1 MNLYELASQDEAWG
15 AYALDDGNTPW
26 SAWPADPPASMP
38 PSPVPL
44 DAALDAAAREYGV
57 DADVLRALGPG
68 GSVDS
73 IFGTAASLRSRLEAL
88 DGDYA
93 QALASYR
100 RDEEGNAG
108 DALAAPA
115 AAPLSPPT
123 QADAQVPAPG
133 PAPAPSARPRP
144 ARPQAS
150 TPVPGAPQPQASR
163 PDHPPAP
170 PDGRLGAADDPRSLV
185 YRQAPAAQKPL
196 VDEVKS
202 QLASG
207 AKTLAQMLPGTGA
220 AARWVATQPE
230 ATAGKAT
237 PASVGSV
244 LERAAPP
251 ADLPAASFAPVRPEV
266 RQAFGNAWN
275 AANPED
281 RQRMQSLPGWQGQL
295 ARERAGLFA
304 RADEGALSRSPTGA
318 LFDTRAEGRT
328 KALIAKGE
336 HPDFARR
343 AAHEGAAA
351 GVAPG
356 QEIKALGGT
365 VQPSTYDFDTKNLF
379 DPDRPANLLN
389 NAVVRGVA
397 KGGLGLG
404 KGVVGLSQAIE
415 DLTGADDATRQRT
428 ADRATSLR
436 GMEQAIG
443 ERGTQ
448 LQRNFEGAVSSITQ
462 QLPMLVTGSFVPS
475 QLLSMGGIAV
485 QSFGQE
491 YSDGKSRGLD
501 PQQAA
506 GRAGAFAAFEV
517 IGEKFGFKG
526 NMEAIRKASAGMHG
540 DALAS
545 FLANL
550 VKKEIPGEVL
560 TTTGQ
565 FAVDKWA
572 PAGMAL
578 NPNATLGDYVQQLG
592 DTITQTVMQ
601 GAMMSGGRRVLGG
614 GVTQPAPRVQDQST
628 APHAPRAG
636 EGTYEG
642 GTGNTTAPTPA
653 PSSGSTAPA
662 TGYHGEPV
670 PNTTQW
676 SDVAAADKKARAEA
690 EILRQAEALPA
701 LDAATG
707 AATTPSPAAP
717 SATPTMPMPA
727 STDGNSSGTQQGA
740 NALPHGQVNSD
751 ADQAETATQASAA
764 DPATN
769 APGTPAPAPTP
780 SAANAEADAS
790 AAATDIAP
798 ATTQHGSAR
807 HTAASQIQPPAPAPI
822 DAQIQALDSGM
833 LVVGGD
839 QATIL
844 AHLQAGGVRGAEPFA
859 GVTLVPVDQAALA
872 QRVLLRPSR
881 ALAPSGQS
889 AGHAS
894 VSANSDGTTARRPV
908 RDTSGERGSGPHTGD
923 HRQGHSRYT
932 FRDDDVPTR
941 PAPSV
946 DRHDTDSASPEP
958 VAPVSARVGDTHGLL
973 RSGRAVDLG
982 VGRTGRGGRGD
993 FGPDR
998 TAADTSSHGSGR
1010 FYLHEPAQPDDG
1022 YSAGTAQPARATAGG
1037 ARRGGAGQGGPAAPR
1052 ATLVGLGI
1060 AERVELAGSQ
1070 ALVGERV
1077 DSPEQLAELAQ
1088 VYRDPRYETFR
1099 VFFVK
1104 DGEVVHA
1111 TGVSSRLPD
1120 QTPMV
1125 PAGMTEAQYLAQFR
1139 EGMRRTGA
1147 QGYYILHNHP
1157 SGNPEPSAQDLE
1169 LTEHLARQVPGML
1182 SHVVINSNK
1191 YAVITPGDAAR
1202 ATAPATMVRLKY
1214 FGPDR
1219 LLQASKPMAA
1229 LGQTIPSPDVLA
1241 IVGKSMQG
1249 PGWMTLVGVGSDGH
1263 VRAIAEAPSSILS
1276 RSPAYLAATVRRF
1289 VRMSGSAEVFAVGEA
1304 GDINNSPVRHAVE
1317 AGILRDAVTDLGQ
1330 SLANGGR
1337 TTARPSNSAQFREAP
1352 EPVPVR
1358 MQMQRDGTLMV
1369 KGDPAQLQERLRQ
1382 GGVDRV
1388 LRREGGV
1395 LVGLDQVD
1403 KARQLLGAPQPH
1415 PAQISEGADTAGS
1428 PPINALHASSVAFES
1443 PSATSVASSSDDAQ
1457 RESRIQEQARIL
1469 QGAPV
1474 AVLKGN
1480 EAPHGYPLLRDWAVR
1495 LFQGFGNKATNRE
1508 IGQVVLDERSVRDS
1522 MAHRMNPYK
1531 AVAFAA
1537 ARQVVEHGALV
1548 LSAQHSRDT
1557 TDHFISAPVSIAG
1570 VENIVTVLVRTTPNS
1585 QRMYL
1590 HSAITKESLLKS
1602 GNSGAD
1608 TVDGVERSGNAT
1620 SGDVASVLRRLLTV
1634 NVEVPVAS
1642 ISKPSP
1648 RNATSKFSTH
1658 SGNHAPGLSLEQ
1670 VQQLVQQALSGLRN
1684 PPPVDVVGRSE
1695 EAWVGAPEGVM
1706 GAALPEEG
1714 RIVIVAS
1721 AHQNADAVAETLF
1734 HEMFHLG
1741 VRNVLPSRDYVQSM
1755 LDLAKRDR
1763 RVQQYAIEWKA
1774 KAPDAPHQLRVLRER
1789 GLTGTELTAQYEALA
1804 IEEGLAV
1811 VAEELRA
1818 QKLAGTRLGMRIRT
1832 LANWL
1837 ASVADRMGM
1846 GRLAA
1851 SIRAMSYNEAER
1863 FVMRAIDQAGAVG
1876 AEASHTGQTRFSTRS
1891 AQDPSAGL
1899 QTDDKNDGTQIHS
1912 MRMQMQRDG
1921 TLMVK
1926 GDPAQLQE
1934 RLRQGGVDR
1943 VLRRKGGVVV
1953 GLDQV
1958 DKARQLLGGLQPA
1971 QPHNP
1976 APSQGKLVAESYRSG
1991 YSDADGRVQEPTQP
2005 DDGRGP
2011 TTGRSSAS
2019 TADSVRGAGDAIPPR
2034 TATLVGLGIAKRIER
2049 TGSQSLVGQQV
2060 DSPAHLAELA
2070 QVYRDPRFETFRVFF
2085 VKDGQV
2091 VHATG
2096 VSARLPGETPM
2107 VPAGMTHPEYY
2118 QEFRD
2123 NMQRTGADGYY
2134 VLHNHP
2140 SGNPTPSG
2148 PDLELTKTLAAHVP
2162 GLLAHVV
2169 INSNKYAVI
2178 DAANQGS
2185 EPANMVR
2192 YQDFGEDRLLKAS
2205 KPMAVL
2211 GERIAG
2217 SDDLAIV
2224 GKSMQRPGWIT
2235 LIGTGADGKVRAI
2248 SEAPAS
2254 ILTRSYPYLAAT
2266 VRRFMRQSGSG
2277 SVFAI
2282 GDAGDIGSKPVRD
2295 ALAAGILHDALPD
2308 AGRTLHQQGVHTGGK
2323 GFSLTRGR
2331 RVAEGEPGSSAPSA
2345 VSMHTQRDGTLM
2357 VKGDPA
2363 QLRDRLRGGGVDSV
2377 LLREGGV
2384 VVGLDQVG
2392 KTRQLLQ
2399 QQPPRTSAS
2408 ADHSLPSPLSGQQ
2421 FSRNASASK
2430 AEDGPS
2436 PASRYST
2443 RSTLPKAELSLERI
2457 DQVIQET
2464 LAGVAGAPPVKA
2476 VGSPGD
2482 IGLVVPAEV
2491 MASGITLG
2499 SGDIYV
2505 FQSGVGSDLD
2515 VRLVV
2520 FHELLHR
2527 GVRFLVP
2534 RAQYVQTMLDLAA
2547 RDTRIQQYANEWKR
2561 TGIVPQQREQ
2571 LARLGYKGSELQG
2584 QLEAMAIEEG
2594 LARISEEL
2602 NVDLSMGTRWK
2613 PSRIRALAQW
2623 LATVA
2628 DKAGMAKLA
2637 RAIRAMTYNEAERF
2651 VMRAIEHA
2659 GRKDGDAQ
2667 GNSQARFNTTSAHQ
2681 SQGSGAAGAGTL
2693 QFSRTAATK
2702 TAYEA
2707 RIDALFAEAP
2717 ANRIGVT
2724 VLDSSDML
2732 GLLGYA
2738 ATPLYLQESKVLQ
2751 GQFKHPHM
2759 TAAEWMKVP
2768 QWLESPAAVFDSDTV
2783 AGRLVVV
2790 APETV
2795 QGSHVLMVVEPDAE
2809 IGSAALRLHLLVNA
2823 YDKDDGPPP
2832 YGRWLRD
2839 GLARYVDQKS
2849 SRLSWRRLGSDCPVR
2864 RSKTSREHRVF
2875 YRKSTWLATAAHKAK
2890 ALARVEAPTPVRACP
2905 PSPPPFNRCALQLPG
2920 SPTAWAC
2927 WPTASAA
2934 WWWPLRPT
2942 SRRTGSPGR
2951 QGGHGPA
2958 GFGLGARFLRLQH
2971 PHRLSHRRP
2980 HRSRPG
2986 NGRGRARAGAQA
2998 WQGGAG
3004 RSGVEA
3010 TARSDRQLG
3019 EQARG
3024 EPGAAGPR
3032 RGHGARAGFA
3042 AGRSG

>member
-15 AYALDDGNTPW
+15 AFTLDDDTTPL
-26 SAWPADPPASMP
+26 SAWPADPPGSMP
-38 PSPVPL
+38 PGPVPL
-44 DAALDAAAREYGV
+44 DAALEAAAREYGV
-57 DADVLRALGPG
+57 DADVLRALGHG

-73 IFGTAASLRSRLEAL
+73 IFDTAASLRSRLEAF

-100 RDEEGNAG
+100 REEEGNAG

-133 PAPAPSARPRP
+133 PAPTPAPSERPRP
-144 ARPQAS
+144 ARPQAAA
-150 TPVPGAPQPQASR
+150 PVPGAPPSQAAR
-163 PDHPPAP
+163 PDQPPAP
-170 PDGRLGAADDPRSLV
+170 PDARLGAADDPRSLL
-185 YRQAPAAQKPL
+185 YRQAPATQKPF

-207 AKTLAQMLPGTGA
+207 AKTLARMLPGIGA

-251 ADLPAASFAPVRPEV
+251 ADLPSASFAPVRPEV

-281 RQRMQSLPGWQGQL
+281 RQRMQSMPGWQGQL
-295 ARERAGLFA
+295 ARERAAQFA
-304 RADEGALSRSPTGA
+304 RADEGALSRSPTA
-318 LFDTRAEGRT
+318 TLLDTRAEGRT

-343 AAHEGAAA
+343 AASEGAAA

-379 DPDRPANLLN
+379 DPDHPANLLN

-443 ERGTQ
+443 ERGTH

-526 NMEAIRKASAGMHG
+526 NMEAIRKATAGMHG
-540 DALAS
+540 DALAG

-628 APHAPRAG
+628 APHAPQAG

-642 GTGNTTAPTPA
+642 GTGNTTSPTPA

-701 LDAATG
+701 QDAATG

-798 ATTQHGSAR
+798 ATTQHGSAH
-807 HTAASQIQPPAPAPI
+807 HTATAQVQPPASAPI
-822 DAQIQALDSGM
+822 DAQVQALDSGM
-833 LVVGGD
+833 LVIGGD

-859 GVTLVPVDQAALA
+859 GVTVVPVDQAALA
-872 QRVLLRPSR
+872 QRVLSRP
-881 ALAPSGQS
+881 LAVT
-889 AGHAS
+889 AGPQ
-894 VSANSDGTTARRPV
+894 V
-908 RDTSGERGSGPHTGD
+908 GSGSQ
-923 HRQGHSRYT
+923 R
-932 FRDDDVPTR
+932 
-941 PAPSV
+941 A
-946 DRHDTDSASPEP
+946 SA
-958 VAPVSARVGDTHGLL
+958 
-973 RSGRAVDLG
+973 
-982 VGRTGRGGRGD
+982 
-993 FGPDR
+993 
-998 TAADTSSHGSGR
+998 TAT
-1010 FYLHEPAQPDDG
+1010 LPQ
-1022 YSAGTAQPARATAGG
+1022 ARAASRF
-1037 ARRGGAGQGGPAAPR
+1037 APADPRGGAP
-1052 ATLVGLGI
+1052 T
-1060 AERVELAGSQ
+1060 AGSSKEGSSD
-1070 ALVGERV
+1070 VG
-1077 DSPEQLAELAQ
+1077 AGA
-1088 VYRDPRYETFR
+1088 
-1099 VFFVK
+1099 
-1104 DGEVVHA
+1104 
-1111 TGVSSRLPD
+1111 SR
-1120 QTPMV
+1120 
-1125 PAGMTEAQYLAQFR
+1125 
-1139 EGMRRTGA
+1139 
-1147 QGYYILHNHP
+1147 
-1157 SGNPEPSAQDLE
+1157 
-1169 LTEHLARQVPGML
+1169 TEHG
-1182 SHVVINSNK
+1182 
-1191 YAVITPGDAAR
+1191 
-1202 ATAPATMVRLKY
+1202 
-1214 FGPDR
+1214 
-1219 LLQASKPMAA
+1219 
-1229 LGQTIPSPDVLA
+1229 SP
-1241 IVGKSMQG
+1241 
-1249 PGWMTLVGVGSDGH
+1249 
-1263 VRAIAEAPSSILS
+1263 
-1276 RSPAYLAATVRRF
+1276 
-1289 VRMSGSAEVFAVGEA
+1289 
-1304 GDINNSPVRHAVE
+1304 
-1317 AGILRDAVTDLGQ
+1317 
-1330 SLANGGR
+1330 ANGG
-1337 TTARPSNSAQFREAP
+1337 AF
-1352 EPVPVR
+1352 
-1358 MQMQRDGTLMV
+1358 
-1369 KGDPAQLQERLRQ
+1369 
-1382 GGVDRV
+1382 
-1388 LRREGGV
+1388 
-1395 LVGLDQVD
+1395 
-1403 KARQLLGAPQPH
+1403 QP
-1415 PAQISEGADTAGS
+1415 
-1428 PPINALHASSVAFES
+1428 
-1443 PSATSVASSSDDAQ
+1443 
-1457 RESRIQEQARIL
+1457 
-1469 QGAPV
+1469 APV
-1474 AVLKGN
+1474 
-1480 EAPHGYPLLRDWAVR
+1480 
-1495 LFQGFGNKATNRE
+1495 
-1508 IGQVVLDERSVRDS
+1508 
-1522 MAHRMNPYK
+1522 
-1531 AVAFAA
+1531 
-1537 ARQVVEHGALV
+1537 
-1548 LSAQHSRDT
+1548 
-1557 TDHFISAPVSIAG
+1557 
-1570 VENIVTVLVRTTPNS
+1570 
-1585 QRMYL
+1585 
-1590 HSAITKESLLKS
+1590 
-1602 GNSGAD
+1602 
-1608 TVDGVERSGNAT
+1608 
-1620 SGDVASVLRRLLTV
+1620 
-1634 NVEVPVAS
+1634 
-1642 ISKPSP
+1642 
-1648 RNATSKFSTH
+1648 
-1658 SGNHAPGLSLEQ
+1658 
-1670 VQQLVQQALSGLRN
+1670 
-1684 PPPVDVVGRSE
+1684 
-1695 EAWVGAPEGVM
+1695 
-1706 GAALPEEG
+1706 
-1714 RIVIVAS
+1714 
-1721 AHQNADAVAETLF
+1721 
-1734 HEMFHLG
+1734 
-1741 VRNVLPSRDYVQSM
+1741 
-1755 LDLAKRDR
+1755 
-1763 RVQQYAIEWKA
+1763 
-1774 KAPDAPHQLRVLRER
+1774 
-1789 GLTGTELTAQYEALA
+1789 
-1804 IEEGLAV
+1804 
-1811 VAEELRA
+1811 
-1818 QKLAGTRLGMRIRT
+1818 
-1832 LANWL
+1832 
-1837 ASVADRMGM
+1837 
-1846 GRLAA
+1846 
-1851 SIRAMSYNEAER
+1851 
-1863 FVMRAIDQAGAVG
+1863 
-1876 AEASHTGQTRFSTRS
+1876 
-1891 AQDPSAGL
+1891 
-1899 QTDDKNDGTQIHS
+1899 
-1912 MRMQMQRDG
+1912 MQMQRDG

-1991 YSDADGRVQEPTQP
+1991 YSSVNGRVQEPTQP
-2005 DDGRGP
+2005 DDGLGP
-2011 TTGRSSAS
+2011 TQGDARA
-2019 TADSVRGAGDAIPPR
+2019 AGDGALRRGGGAPLPHR
-2034 TATLVGLGIAKRIER
+2034 TASLVGVGFAGRMEPADDQGSSQGILRRDGRTSLPRRTAALVGLGIAERIER
-2049 TGSQSLVGQQV
+2049 SGSQSLLGEQV
-2060 DSPAHLAELA
+2060 DSPQRLAELA

-2085 VKDGQV
+2085 VKDGVV

-2096 VSARLPGETPM
+2096 VSSRMPGTAPM
-2107 VPAGMTHPEYY
+2107 APAGVSEQEYVN
-2118 QEFRD
+2118 QMRD
-2123 NMQRTGADGYY
+2123 IKQKTGADSYY
-2134 VLHNHP
+2134 LLHNHP
-2140 SGNPTPSG
+2140 SGNPTPSPEDVG
-2148 PDLELTKTLAAHVP
+2148 LTRMLGAHVP
-2162 GLLAHVV
+2162 GLVAHVV

-2178 DAANQGS
+2178 DAANQGR
-2185 EPANMVR
+2185 EPADMVR

-2211 GERIAG
+2211 GEKMAG
-2217 SDDLAIV
+2217 PDDLAIV

-2248 SEAPAS
+2248 SEAPAR
-2254 ILTRSYPYLAAT
+2254 ILTRGYPYLAAT
-2266 VRRFMRQSGSG
+2266 VRRFMRLSGSD
-2277 SVFAI
+2277 SVFAV

-2295 ALAAGILHDALPD
+2295 ALAAGILRDALPD

-2323 GFSLTRGR
+2323 GFSLTQGR
-2331 RVAEGEPGSSAPSA
+2331 RVAEGGPAPTSPSA
-2345 VSMHTQRDGTLM
+2345 AAMEIQRDGTLM
-2357 VKGDPA
+2357 VRGDPT
-2363 QLRDRLRGGGVDSV
+2363 QLQERLRQGGVDRV

-2392 KTRQLLQ
+2392 KARQLLQ

-2482 IGLVVPAEV
+2482 IELVVPAEV

-2547 RDTRIQQYANEWKR
+2547 SDTRVQQYANEWKR

-2571 LARLGYKGSELQG
+2571 LARLGYTGSELQG

-2707 RIDALFAEAP
+2707 RIDALFAGAP

-2839 GLARYVDQKS
+2839 GLARYVDQKKFPTILAQAGL
-2849 SRLSWRRLGSDCPVR
+2849 RLPSTAVQNKPGTRRILSEKHLAGYRRAQGEGPGARPGAHTSQGLPSQPATVQSVKAAVAKLTNSMGLLAEGRGRVVVATSADIQAHWEPLVGEVDLGSPVSGLAQGFYDPN
-2864 RSKTSREHRVF
+2864 SKTVF
-2875 YRKSTWLATAAHKAK
+2875 LIADHIEAGQEMAVAAHELVHKHGKAVLGEQGWK
-2890 ALARVEAPTPVRACP
+2890 QLHEVIGSWANRPKGSLERRVYDEAMARVQASRPDSAEPGTYSSEELFPYAVQVAMELGVQPTALMPANSVQGWLARVRASLQALLGKLTGNPQAFDGQDLVDLAFGIAQRERSTRDDTSGAATDLVHGTAQRTALLFSRTRVPKVREASTFSEAREAVKQFQGKELTNESTGLKAVVSRNSLDKMLSGKAVAKSETPATHAMAVANADSLFEHAILGWSKQDRSDDVNIRAVHR
-2905 PSPPPFNRCALQLPG
+2905 FFAHMQL
-2920 SPTAWAC
+2920 
-2927 WPTASAA
+2927 
-2934 WWWPLRPT
+2934 
-2942 SRRTGSPGR
+2942 
-2951 QGGHGPA
+2951 
-2958 GFGLGARFLRLQH
+2958 
-2971 PHRLSHRRP
+2971 
-2980 HRSRPG
+2980 
-2986 NGRGRARAGAQA
+2986 NGR
-2998 WQGGAG
+2998 
-3004 RSGVEA
+3004 SKLVKL
-3010 TARSDRQLG
+3010 TVK
-3019 EQARG
+3019 
-3024 EPGAAGPR
+3024 
-3032 RGHGARAGFA
+3032 
-3042 AGRSG
+3042 